1 MTLNKYFGLYELKS
15 ISIPTVPWR
24 IFTRETE
31 LDPGLLWTVR
41 VAVEDN
47 KDLNLPRIVGS
58 KSDEAVRMGRK
69 FLDKFSSRGI
79 VLFYPYFIAEKS
91 GVLEIGGNRTV
102 IEAVDKDL
110 WNLVTYGRKNVTII
124 LSYKQNMENS
134 QYIGDASFLCDED
147 LCELKEYASV
157 IKGRFRD
164 ELSEGKS
171 ILAEWSYAYNTD
183 ISHQSIGA
191 KYLVF
196 YELRSV

>member
-1 MTLNKYFGLYELKS
+1 MNKYFGFYELKT

-31 LDPGLLWTVR
+31 LDSNLLWTVR
-41 VAVEDN
+41 VALEDN
-47 KDLNLPRIVGS
+47 SDLNLPRIVGS
-58 KSDEAVRMGRK
+58 RSDEAVRMGNE
-69 FLDKFSSRGI
+69 FLDRFSSRGI

-91 GVLEIGGNRTV
+91 GMLEISSDRTV

-110 WNLVTYGRKNVTII
+110 WNLVTYGRKNITII
-124 LSYKQNMENS
+124 LSHKPNMEEC
-134 QYIGDASFLCDED
+134 QYYGDSSFLCDND
-147 LCELKEYASV
+147 ICELKEYASI

-183 ISHQSIGA
+183 IRHEPIGA
-191 KYLVF
+191 KYLIF
-196 YELRSV
+196 YELRSI